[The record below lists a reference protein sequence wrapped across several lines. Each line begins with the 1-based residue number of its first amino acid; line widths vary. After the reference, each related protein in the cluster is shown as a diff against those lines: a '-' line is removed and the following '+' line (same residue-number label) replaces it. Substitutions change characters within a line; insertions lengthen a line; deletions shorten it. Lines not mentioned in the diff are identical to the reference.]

1 MSVLRTQMKA
11 YYSPKNT
18 GHFGLNLTHY
28 THFTSPIRRYADLVV
43 HRALI
48 KTFDLGEDGTS
59 AEEASRLQEIAD
71 HISDTERRAMSAERD
86 AKDRYIAS
94 YLKDRVGASF
104 PGRIGGVTK
113 AGLFI
118 QLDETGADG
127 FAPISRLGLERF
139 LFDEKS
145 KSLIGTETGG
155 TYKFGRRVEV
165 KLMEAM
171 PLTGGLIFELL
182 TQPEKGKIPKRRG
195 HRGGGYAK
203 RGRGSKHKRKRR

>member
-1 MSVLRTQMKA
+1 L
-11 YYSPKNT
+11 
-18 GHFGLNLTHY
+18 
-28 THFTSPIRRYADLVV
+28 IV

-59 AEEASRLQEIAD
+59 KEEASRLQEIAD
-71 HISDTERRAMSAERD
+71 HISDTERRAMAAERD

-94 YLKDRVGASF
+94 YLKDRVGAEFS
-104 PGRIGGVTK
+104 GRIAGVTR

-139 LFDEKS
+139 IFDEKS
-145 KSLIGTETGG
+145 KSLIGAETGG
-155 TYKFGRRVEV
+155 TYKFGRRVDV

-182 TQPEKGKIPKRRG
+182 SQPEKGKIPKRRG
-195 HRGGGYAK
+195 RSGGGYGNRSSG
-203 RGRGSKHKRKRR
+203 RGRGGKHKRKRR